1 VGLQEPWILTILFSA
16 AFELMNTV
24 MEVDGE
30 LGIWLEVI
38 LDTFD
43 FILKEQKICFEA
55 KIVQK
60 P

>member
-1 VGLQEPWILTILFSA
+1 
-16 AFELMNTV
+16 
-24 MEVDGE
+24 MEEDGE
-30 LGIWLEVI
+30 LGIWLEVT

-43 FILKEQKICFEA
+43 FILKEQKMYFEA